1 MRSDV
6 ISQRVLKPIGQHCYD
21 LAEAM
26 GIIEPCDSML
36 VLSEWLRVAASIKN
50 VDVDWIRFETDFGW
64 CSGADHYELAR
75 EQILRRFVTN
85 LTVFMYT
92 WGALEAAIEAISP
105 PPHPDKSKRGKIS
118 NACHYI
124 CAYFRNRLTITPYLE
139 FVGQFYGLA
148 SKSPSYEELMDQS
161 TMRNDIGPEGFGLFA
176 VYKLRNKFAHGDMF
190 FPAPDAE
197 NRPISDAPSVVE
209 CATRIVL
216 LSIQMLALVY
226 CADKRFKIER
236 SLSGGDSEIPL
247 TEWLRVL
254 HYEITEVDYGQIS
267 LFGENTPNRASR

>member
-1 MRSDV
+1 MRIDV
-6 ISQRVLKPIGQHCYD
+6 ISQRALKPIGQHCYD

-36 VLSEWLRVAASIKN
+36 VVSEWLRVAAAIKS
-50 VDVDWIRFETDFGW
+50 VDVDWIRFETSFGW
-64 CSGADHYELAR
+64 CSGADHYELAK
-75 EQILRRFVTN
+75 EEILQRFLTN

-92 WGALEAAIEAISP
+92 WGAVEAAIEAISP

-124 CAYFRNRLTITPYLE
+124 CAYFRNRLTIAPYLE

-148 SKSPSYEELMDQS
+148 SKSPSYEELMDQF

-176 VYKLRNKFAHGDMF
+176 VYKLRNKFAHGDMI
-190 FPAPDAE
+190 FPGPDAE
-197 NRPISDAPSVVE
+197 HRPISDAPSIVE
-209 CATRIVL
+209 RATRIVL
-216 LSIQMLALVY
+216 LSIQMLALVH
-226 CADKRFKIER
+226 CADKGLSIER
-236 SLSGGDSEIPL
+236 PLSEDDYETPL

-254 HYEITEVDYGQIS
+254 HFQKPETEDDR
-267 LFGENTPNRASR
+267 LPL